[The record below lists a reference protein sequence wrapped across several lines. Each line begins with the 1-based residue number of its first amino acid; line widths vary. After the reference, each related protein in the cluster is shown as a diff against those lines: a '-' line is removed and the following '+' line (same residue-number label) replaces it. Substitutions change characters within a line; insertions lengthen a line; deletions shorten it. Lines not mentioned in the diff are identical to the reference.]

1 MLRIVLVRHAESVAN
16 TDPDL
21 ICGRSPETPL
31 SEKGKVQCDALQ
43 AKLASLGPFEGVYAS
58 PTVRTQDTARR
69 SLRSLRSLE
78 INEIQLEPLLH
89 EQCVGEWEGCSRKA
103 KFSPDVYARMNA
115 LHIDYAHPGGESI
128 RETGQRAKAWLDSL
142 PANQSVIVF
151 THSMVIRAVLQWV
164 LKSEEQMAWRL
175 GCDNASVS
183 EIVREPNGCYLLV
196 RMNA

>member
-31 SEKGKVQCDALQ
+31 SEKGRAQCAALK
-43 AKLASLGPFEGVYAS
+43 AKLARMGPFTAVYAS
-58 PTVRTQDTARR
+58 PTVRTQETA
-69 SLRSLRSLE
+69 LLSLE
-78 INEIQLEPLLH
+78 VKEQLKLEACLH

-103 KFSPDVYARMNA
+103 KFSADVYVRMNQ

-128 RETGQRAKAWLDSL
+128 RETGRRVKAWLDSV
-142 PANQSVIVF
+142 PGDQSIVVF
-151 THSMVIRAVLQWV
+151 THSMVIRAVMQWV
-164 LKSEEQMAWRL
+164 LKSEECMAWRL

-183 EIVREPNGCYLLV
+183 EIIREPDGHYVLA